1 MKNKNNEE
9 CPLCEVSEET
19 IGRLKKE
26 KSESTKKKVKI
37 GFLSLF
43 KKKCPV
49 CKMKLDD
56 GEYYPKAFGK
66 QFCSKQCREEY
77 RRRRVKSSSTTGKGC
92 H

>member
-1 MKNKNNEE
+1 MKKENNEE

-19 IGRLKKE
+19 IDRLKEE
-26 KSESTKKKVKI
+26 KGEKPKRRI

-56 GEYYPKAFGK
+56 GKYYPKAFGK
-66 QFCSKQCREEY
+66 QFCSEECREEY
-77 RRRRVKSSSTTGKGC
+77 RKRKVKSGLTTGKGC